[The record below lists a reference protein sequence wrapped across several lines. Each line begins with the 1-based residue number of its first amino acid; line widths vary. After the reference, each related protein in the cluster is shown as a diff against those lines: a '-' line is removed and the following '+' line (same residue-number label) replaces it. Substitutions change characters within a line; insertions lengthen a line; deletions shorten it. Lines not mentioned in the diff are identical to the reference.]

1 MQEEKDLRNSITRSI
16 ESELLQPR
24 YVKNYKLSFYVATS
38 LQNKLFLDIASGT
51 SVDWAFNEF
60 NIPLAYTFE
69 FIGLGYGFVLP
80 PEHILRN
87 CYETR
92 DAIIAMVAKSRE
104 LGYMNFKP

>member
-1 MQEEKDLRNSITRSI
+1 MPVVKDLLSATTRYI
-16 ESELLQPR
+16 VSEQQQPL
-24 YVKNYKLSFYVATS
+24 YVTNFNFV
-38 LQNKLFLDIASGT
+38 LFKSSVLKSAVLTDIASGT
-51 SVDWAFNEF
+51 SVDWAFNEY

-92 DAIIAMVAKSRE
+92 DAIVAMVAKSRE
-104 LGYMNFKP
+104 LGYMSVRT